1 MKLTI
6 NLFVI
11 VAALLAFTSCK
22 NDKAMEV
29 KTSAP
34 EEVASTANGT
44 SYSVDSEVS
53 KVMWTGSK
61 PTGSH
66 TGTVNVSNGT
76 LTMKDGNLT
85 AGNFTLDMTSIT
97 CTDLTGDGKIG
108 LEAHLKGQRKP
119 GEENDFFNVVKYP
132 TAKFE
137 ITKVTKLVNDPEASH
152 LVYGNLTIKDVT
164 KEIGIKASV
173 GVSDGGVMVKTPEF
187 AINRTEWGIKFMS
200 KNFIEGLK
208 DDFINDD
215 IKLSIRLNAKA

>member
-11 VAALLAFTSCK
+11 VAAFLAFTSCK
-22 NDKAMEV
+22 NDKAIEV
-29 KTSAP
+29 KTSEP
-34 EEVASTANGT
+34 EAVASTANGT
-44 SYSVDSEVS
+44 SYSVDNSAS
-53 KVMWTGSK
+53 KVMWTGTK
-61 PTGSH
+61 PVGSH

-76 LTMKDGNLT
+76 LTVKDDNIT

-97 CTDLTGDGKIG
+97 STDLKGDSKAG

-119 GEENDFFNVVKYP
+119 GEEDDFFNVAKYP

-137 ITKVTKLVNDPEASH
+137 ITKVTILVNDPEATH

-173 GVSDGGVMVKTPEF
+173 GMGDGVVMVKTPEF

-200 KNFIEGLK
+200 KNFFENLK

-215 IKLSIRLNAKA
+215 IKLAINLTAKS